1 MYQILFKKKLNR
13 VNRYKFIFI
22 LLLIFNGCDDYSY
35 NSPENQGVSSQKLEK
50 LTSYFNK
57 SINENK
63 IPGAVTLIRKN
74 GKIVYKNAFGYSD
87 VSKKIKYNEDDIF
100 RIASLT
106 KAVTSIGVLI
116 LWEEGKFDFDDPI
129 EKYIPEFKNLSILSS
144 FNEKDSTY
152 TKEKAKNKITI
163 RHLLTH
169 TSGIGYGIVDSKSS
183 FKAIYSKNQIVDLFT
198 TDSIT
203 IKENIK
209 KLAKLPL
216 HHEPGEGFT
225 YSESTDV
232 LGYFIEIMS
241 KMPLDKFFKE
251 RIFNPLQMNDTF
263 FYLPETHRERLV
275 PVQTKMGGFWMN
287 FEEDFYDINYPKNG
301 AKIFFSGGAGL
312 SSTVEDYSNFL
323 QMILNEGT
331 YNGNQILDKKTVDLI
346 YQNQNIEFPE
356 FPSIGLA
363 FGLITEKEIKLGETG
378 NIGTLFWGGYFN
390 AYFFADPTENL
401 IGIVYKQTRPLEL
414 DNSNNEFRSL
424 VLQSLEK

>member
-1 MYQILFKKKLNR
+1 M
-13 VNRYKFIFI
+13 
-22 LLLIFNGCDDYSY
+22 
-35 NSPENQGVSSQKLEK
+35 
-50 LTSYFNK
+50 
-57 SINENK
+57 
-63 IPGAVTLIRKN
+63 
-74 GKIVYKNAFGYSD
+74 
-87 VSKKIKYNEDDIF
+87 
-100 RIASLT
+100 T
-106 KAVTSIGVLI
+106 KAITSIGVLI

>member
-1 MYQILFKKKLNR
+1 MSQ
-13 VNRYKFIFI
+13 
-22 LLLIFNGCDDYSY
+22 LIF
-35 NSPENQGVSSQKLEK
+35 
-50 LTSYFNK
+50 
-57 SINENK
+57 
-63 IPGAVTLIRKN
+63 
-74 GKIVYKNAFGYSD
+74 
-87 VSKKIKYNEDDIF
+87 
-100 RIASLT
+100 
-106 KAVTSIGVLI
+106 
-116 LWEEGKFDFDDPI
+116 KFP
-129 EKYIPEFKNLSILSS
+129 FKTN
-144 FNEKDSTY
+144 Y
-152 TKEKAKNKITI
+152 
-163 RHLLTH
+163 
-169 TSGIGYGIVDSKSS
+169 
-183 FKAIYSKNQIVDLFT
+183 
-198 TDSIT
+198 
-203 IKENIK
+203 
-209 KLAKLPL
+209 
-216 HHEPGEGFT
+216 
-225 YSESTDV
+225 
-232 LGYFIEIMS
+232 
-241 KMPLDKFFKE
+241 
-251 RIFNPLQMNDTF
+251 
-263 FYLPETHRERLV
+263 
-275 PVQTKMGGFWMN
+275 